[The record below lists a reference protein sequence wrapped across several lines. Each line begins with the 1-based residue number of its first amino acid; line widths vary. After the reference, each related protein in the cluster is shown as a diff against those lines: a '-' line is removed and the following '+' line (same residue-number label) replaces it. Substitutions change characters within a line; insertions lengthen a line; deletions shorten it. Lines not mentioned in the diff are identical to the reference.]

1 MVINFLN
8 MGNSGKKGV
17 SAIFAIMVL
26 AIVLAIV
33 LGLSAI
39 IATQMKTVK
48 SIGDS
53 TISFYAAD
61 AGAEYM
67 LKVIIS
73 GASPP
78 NIWTQTMPDIGAKYD
93 ITVVCCNPANSN
105 CSCPTALPSGPNCN
119 APRYCI
125 QSVGT
130 YPLGSAN
137 PIKRSILVEI

>member
-1 MVINFLN
+1 MR
-8 MGNSGKKGV
+8 NSDKKGV

-26 AIVLAIV
+26 SIVLAIV

-39 IATQMKTVK
+39 IVTQMKTIK

-53 TISFYAAD
+53 TVSFYAAD

-73 GASPP
+73 GTSPP
-78 NIWTQTMPDIGAKYD
+78 NTYTQPMPDIGAKYD
-93 ITVVCCNPANSN
+93 ITVSCCNPTVNPA
-105 CSCPTALPSGPNCN
+105 CSCPTILPVGQNCK

-130 YPLGSAN
+130 YPLGSSN
-137 PIKRSILVEI
+137 PVRRSILIEI